1 MFKPPSVGSS
11 GHRKRG
17 AQLAAV
23 WLFVLGA
30 AAASGWILNS
40 VTFSDADSFAHAGSI
55 MLSSNWQHTYSD
67 SWLQAGPLEMIV
79 CLLGRTLGGSLR
91 GEAVAMNMIGAAALL
106 GVGTVVMRRNW
117 KPLAIVAAGALG
129 VGIISDMWEW
139 GHPSEL
145 LIALSWLLAARAAR
159 RDQLLVA
166 GLLVGLSAGF
176 ETWGLLGAPV
186 LFLLPQV
193 RRTIASGGLALLAT
207 AAVYAPF
214 ALGGDF
220 HMFDLHW
227 AIVGGV
233 PGYLFG
239 SGQTFSW
246 PMRLAEAVI
255 VVSFG
260 SALAWRLRKFSASVW
275 VVPALTSI
283 CRLALDPV
291 RYGYYWDTSLVLL
304 LIGVA
309 PLLASPR
316 AAAWRA
322 QGWLRRPQ
330 VMPALVDDTVSA

>member
-1 MFKPPSVGSS
+1 MSRPPRLAGWVHGS
-11 GHRKRG
+11 R
-17 AQLAAV
+17 AYAPLAAV
-23 WLFVLGA
+23 WLLVLGG
-30 AAASGWILNS
+30 AAASGWLLS
-40 VTFSDADSFAHAGSI
+40 GATFSDADSFAQAASV
-55 MLSSNWQHTYSD
+55 MLSSNWQHTYHD
-67 SWLQAGPLEMIV
+67 PWLQAGPLEMIV

-91 GEAVAMNMIGAAALL
+91 GEAVAMNTIGAVALL
-106 GVGTVVMRRNW
+106 GVASVVMRRNW
-117 KPLAIVAAGALG
+117 KPLAIAAGGALG

-145 LIALSWLLAARAAR
+145 FVALVWLLAARAAR

-186 LFLLPQV
+186 LFLLPQL
-193 RRTIASGGLALLAT
+193 RRTIAAGGTALLAA

-233 PGYLFG
+233 PGYFFG
-239 SGQTFSW
+239 EGETFSW

-260 SALAWRLRKFSASVW
+260 SALAWRLRRFGASTW
-275 VVPALTSI
+275 IVPALTSI
-283 CRLALDPV
+283 CRLMLDPV

-316 AAAWRA
+316 AAAWRV
-322 QGWLRRPQ
+322 QVWLQRPPPI
-330 VMPALVDDTVSA
+330 PALVD

>member
-1 MFKPPSVGSS
+1 
-11 GHRKRG
+11 
-17 AQLAAV
+17 V
-23 WLFVLGA
+23 WLLALAA

-40 VTFSDADSFAHAGSI
+40 VTFSDADSFAQAASV
-55 MLSSNWQHTYSD
+55 MLSGNWQHTYHD
-67 SWLQAGPLEMIV
+67 PWLQAGPFEMIV
-79 CLLGRTLGGSLR
+79 CLIGRTLGVSLR

-106 GVGTVVMRRNW
+106 GVATVVVRRDW
-117 KPLAIVAAGALG
+117 KPLAIVTGGALG
-129 VGIISDMWEW
+129 LGIISDMWEW

-145 LIALSWLLAARAAR
+145 FIALVWLLAARVAR

-186 LFLLPQV
+186 LFLLPRL
-193 RRTIASGGLALLAT
+193 RRTVAAGSIALVAA

-220 HMFDLHW
+220 HMFDLRW
-227 AIVGGV
+227 SIVGGV

-239 SGQTFSW
+239 EGETFSW

-260 SALAWRLRKFSASVW
+260 STLAWRLRRFGASTW
-275 VVPALTSI
+275 IVPALTSI
-283 CRLALDPV
+283 CRLMLDPV

-309 PLLASPR
+309 PLLASPD
-316 AAAWRA
+316 AAARRMEK
-322 QGWLRRPQ
+322 WLRKAARSAGARRPSLRAS
-330 VMPALVDDTVSA
+330 PSP

>member
-1 MFKPPSVGSS
+1 MSRPPRPGNALHGRRERVS
-11 GHRKRG
+11 
-17 AQLAAV
+17 LAAV
-23 WLFVLGA
+23 WLLALGG
-30 AAASGWILNS
+30 AAASGWIWNS
-40 VTFSDADSFAHAGSI
+40 ATFSDADSFAHAATI
-55 MLSSNWQHTYSD
+55 MLSSHWQHTYAD
-67 SWLQAGPLEMIV
+67 PWLQAGPFELIV

-91 GEAVAMNMIGAAALL
+91 GEAVALNTIGAAAVL
-106 GVGTVVMRRNW
+106 GVATVVVRRSW
-117 KPLAIVAAGALG
+117 KPLAIAVGGALAI
-129 VGIISDMWEW
+129 GIIRDMWEW

-145 LIALSWLLAARAAR
+145 LIALTWLLAARAAR

-186 LFLLPQV
+186 LFLLPQL
-193 RRTIASGGLALLAT
+193 RRTVAAGVVASLT
-207 AAVYAPF
+207 TVTVYGPF

-220 HMFDLHW
+220 HMFDLRW

-233 PGYLFG
+233 PGHLFG
-239 SGQTFSW
+239 NGAQFTWS
-246 PMRLAEAVI
+246 MRLAEAVI

-260 SALAWRLRKFSASVW
+260 SALAWRLRRFGASTW
-275 VVPALTSI
+275 IVPALTSL

-316 AAAWRA
+316 AAAWRVE
-322 QGWLRRPQ
+322 GWLQRPRARAL
-330 VMPALVDDTVSA
+330 PALVD

>member
-1 MFKPPSVGSS
+1 MSRLRRLGSS
-11 GHRKRG
+11 VHRSDR
-17 AQLAAV
+17 APLAAV
-23 WLFVLGA
+23 WLLVLAA

-40 VTFSDADSFAHAGSI
+40 ATFSDADSFAQAASI
-55 MLSSNWQHTYSD
+55 MLSSNWQHTYHD
-67 SWLQAGPLEMIV
+67 PWLQAGPFEMIV
-79 CLLGRTLGGSLR
+79 CLIGRTLGGSLH
-91 GEAVAMNMIGAAALL
+91 GEPIALNMVGAAALL
-106 GVGTVVMRRNW
+106 GVATVVVPRSW
-117 KPLAIVAAGALG
+117 KPLAIAAGGALALG
-129 VGIISDMWEW
+129 IVSDMWEW

-145 LIALSWLLAARAAR
+145 FIALVWLLAARAAR
-159 RDQLLVA
+159 RDQLLLA

-186 LFLLPQV
+186 LFLLPRL
-193 RRTIASGGLALLAT
+193 RRTIAAGALALLT
-207 AAVYAPF
+207 TTAVYAPF

-233 PGYLFG
+233 PGALFG
-239 SGQTFSW
+239 AGQTFSW
-246 PMRLAEAVI
+246 PMRLAEALI

-260 SALAWRLRKFSASVW
+260 SGLAWRLRRFGPSTW
-275 VVPALTSI
+275 IVPALTSI
-283 CRLALDPV
+283 CRLMLDPV

-316 AAAWRA
+316 AAAWRV

-330 VMPALVDDTVSA
+330 PLPALVD

>member
-1 MFKPPSVGSS
+1 MFKPPSIDRRAS
-11 GHRKRG
+11 
-17 AQLAAV
+17 AQLASV
-23 WLFVLGA
+23 WLLALGG

-40 VTFSDADSFAHAGSI
+40 PTFSDAFSFAQAGSA
-55 MLSSNWQHTYSD
+55 MLSSNWQHTYHD
-67 SWLQAGPLEMIV
+67 SWLQAGPFELIV
-79 CLLGRTLGGSLR
+79 CLLARTLGGSLR
-91 GEAVAMNMIGAAALL
+91 GQAVAINMIGAGALL
-106 GVGTVVMRRNW
+106 AVGTVVVRRNW
-117 KPLAIVAAGALG
+117 KPLAIMTAGALAI
-129 VGIISDMWEW
+129 GIISDMWEW

-145 LIALSWLLAARAAR
+145 LIALTWLLASRAAR

-186 LFLLPQV
+186 LFLLPQL
-193 RRTIASGGLALLAT
+193 RRTIAAGAVALLAA

-227 AIVGGV
+227 SIVGGV

-239 SGQTFSW
+239 NGNTFSW
-246 PMRLAEAVI
+246 PMRFAEAMI
-255 VVSFG
+255 VVGFG
-260 SALAWRLRKFSASVW
+260 SALALKLRRFGASTW
-275 VVPALTSI
+275 IVPALTSL
-283 CRLALDPV
+283 CRLGLDPV

-316 AAAWRA
+316 AAAWRVQA
-322 QGWLRRPQ
+322 WLRRPRAL
-330 VMPALVDDTVSA
+330 PALVD

>member
-1 MFKPPSVGSS
+1 MSRPRRPVNRRE
-11 GHRKRG
+11 H
-17 AQLAAV
+17 APLAAV
-23 WLFVLGA
+23 WLLVLA
-30 AAASGWILNS
+30 AAGVSGLILNNGTS
-40 VTFSDADSFAHAGSI
+40 SDADSFAQAGAVL
-55 MLSSNWQHTYSD
+55 LSGNWQHIYHD
-67 SWLQAGPLEMIV
+67 PWLQAGPLEMIV
-79 CLLGRTLGGSLR
+79 CLIARTLGGSLR
-91 GEAVAMNMIGAAALL
+91 GEAVAVNLIGAAALL
-106 GVGTVVMRRNW
+106 GVATVVLRRSS
-117 KPLAIVAAGALG
+117 KALAIAAGGALG
-129 VGIISDMWEW
+129 IGIISDMWEW

-145 LIALSWLLAARAAR
+145 FIALVWLLAARAAR

-166 GLLVGLSAGF
+166 GLLVGLSGGF

-193 RRTIASGGLALLAT
+193 RRTIAAGVVALLAT

-227 AIVGGV
+227 AIIGGV

-239 SGQTFSW
+239 NGHTFSW
-246 PMRLAEAVI
+246 SMRLAEALI

-260 SALAWRLRKFSASVW
+260 SGVAWRLRRLGSSTW
-275 VVPALTSI
+275 LVPALTSL

-309 PLLASPR
+309 PLLVSPR
-316 AAAWRA
+316 ALAWRLQDWLQR
-322 QGWLRRPQ
+322 QGLRPL
-330 VMPALVDDTVSA
+330 PALVD

>member
-1 MFKPPSVGSS
+1 MSRPRRADGALHGS
-11 GHRKRG
+11 RG
-17 AQLAAV
+17 YTPLVAV
-23 WLFVLGA
+23 WLVVLTA
-30 AAASGWILNS
+30 AGVSGVILNS
-40 VTFSDADSFAHAGSI
+40 TTFSDADSFAQVASI
-55 MLSSNWQHTYSD
+55 MLSSHWQHTYSD
-67 SWLQAGPLEMIV
+67 PWLQAGPFELLV

-91 GEAVAMNMIGAAALL
+91 GEAVALNMIGATALL
-106 GVGTVVMRRNW
+106 GVATVAVRGRW
-117 KPLAIVAAGALG
+117 KPLAVVTGGALG
-129 VGIISDMWEW
+129 IGIISDMWEW

-145 LIALSWLLAARAAR
+145 FIALVWLLAARAAR

-166 GLLVGLSAGF
+166 GLLVGLSGGL

-186 LFLLPQV
+186 LVLLPQL
-193 RRTIASGGLALLAT
+193 RRTVAAGVIALLAT

-214 ALGGDF
+214 ASGGDF

-239 SGQTFSW
+239 NGHSFSW
-246 PMRLAEAVI
+246 SMRLAEAVI

-260 SALAWRLRKFSASVW
+260 SALAWRLRRFGASAW
-275 VVPALTSI
+275 LVPALTSL

-309 PLLASPR
+309 PLLVSPR
-316 AAAWRA
+316 PLAWRVE
-322 QGWLRRPQ
+322 GLLRRPQ
-330 VMPALVDDTVSA
+330 PIPALAD

>member
-1 MFKPPSVGSS
+1 MSRPRSPDRLVLGARVG
-11 GHRKRG
+11 
-17 AQLAAV
+17 APLVAV
-23 WLFVLGA
+23 WLLVLCGA
-30 AAASGWILNS
+30 AVSGWILNS
-40 VTFSDADSFAHAGSI
+40 VTFSDADSFAQAASV

-67 SWLQAGPLEMIV
+67 PWLQAGPFELVV

-91 GEAVAMNMIGAAALL
+91 GEAIALNMIGAAALL
-106 GVGTVVMRRNW
+106 GVATVVVRGRW
-117 KPLAIVAAGALG
+117 KPLAILAGGALAI
-129 VGIISDMWEW
+129 GIISDMWEW

-145 LIALSWLLAARAAR
+145 FIALVWLLAARAAR

-166 GLLVGLSAGF
+166 GLLVGLSGGF

-186 LFLLPQV
+186 LFLLPQL
-193 RRTIASGGLALLAT
+193 RHTIVAGFVALLAT
-207 AAVYAPF
+207 ATVYTPF

-220 HMFDLHW
+220 QMFDLHW

-233 PGYLFG
+233 PGSIFG
-239 SGQTFSW
+239 NGETFSW

-260 SALAWRLRKFSASVW
+260 SALAWRLRRFAASTW
-275 VVPALTSI
+275 IVPALTSI

-316 AAAWRA
+316 TAAWRV
-322 QGWLRRPQ
+322 QEWLQRPRG
-330 VMPALVDDTVSA
+330 VPALVD

>member
-1 MFKPPSVGSS
+1 MSRLRSLGSS
-11 GHRKRG
+11 VRSSEH
-17 AQLAAV
+17 APLAAV
-23 WLFVLGA
+23 WLLVLVG
-30 AAASGWILNS
+30 AAASGLILNS
-40 VTFSDADSFAHAGSI
+40 VTFSDADSFAQAGAV
-55 MLSSNWQHTYSD
+55 MLSSQWQHTYHD
-67 SWLQAGPLEMIV
+67 PWLQAGPFEMLV

-91 GEAVAMNMIGAAALL
+91 GEAVAINMIGAAALL
-106 GVGTVVMRRNW
+106 GVATVVVRRSW
-117 KPLAIVAAGALG
+117 KPLAILAGGALA

-145 LIALSWLLAARAAR
+145 FIALVWLLAARAAR

-186 LFLLPQV
+186 LFLLPQL
-193 RRTIASGGLALLAT
+193 RRTIAAGSVALLAA

-233 PGYLFG
+233 PGAIFG
-239 SGQTFSW
+239 EGETFSW

-260 SALAWRLRKFSASVW
+260 SALAWRLRRFGSSTW
-275 VVPALTSI
+275 IVPALTSI
-283 CRLALDPV
+283 CRLTLDPV

-316 AAAWRA
+316 AAARRL
-322 QGWLRRPQ
+322 QVWLQRPQ
-330 VMPALVDDTVSA
+330 RVPALVD

>member
-1 MFKPPSVGSS
+1 MSRPPRPGSALHGRRERVS
-11 GHRKRG
+11 
-17 AQLAAV
+17 LAAV
-23 WLFVLGA
+23 WLLVLGV

-40 VTFSDADSFAHAGSI
+40 ATFSDADSFAQAAST
-55 MLSSNWQHTYSD
+55 MLSSNWHHTYSD
-67 SWLQAGPLEMIV
+67 SWLQAGPFELLI
-79 CLLGRTLGGSLR
+79 CLLGRTLGGSLH

-106 GVGTVVMRRNW
+106 GVATVVVQRRW
-117 KPLAIVAAGALG
+117 KPLALAAGGALAI
-129 VGIISDMWEW
+129 GIVSDMWEW
-139 GHPSEL
+139 GHPAEL
-145 LIALSWLLAARAAR
+145 FIALTWLLAARAAR

-166 GLLVGLSAGF
+166 GLLVGLSGGF

-186 LFLLPQV
+186 LLLLPQL
-193 RRTIASGGLALLAT
+193 RRTIVAGALALLAT

-220 HMFDLHW
+220 HMFDLSW

-239 SGQTFSW
+239 NGQTFSW
-246 PMRLAEAVI
+246 PMRLAEAVV

-260 SALAWRLRKFSASVW
+260 SALAWRLRRFGASTW
-275 VVPALTSI
+275 IVPALTSL

-316 AAAWRA
+316 AAAWRVEA
-322 QGWLRRPQ
+322 WLRRPQ
-330 VMPALVDDTVSA
+330 AVPALVD